1 MQVMVYEPNK
11 PAELRDIP
19 NTLKACQQV
28 VGGYIQTVHL
38 TPELLIVCNEEG
50 WIRGMQPNRLGL
62 VGPFFVCTTAGE
74 DFDVLSEAQI
84 RFLRRFLH

>member
-1 MQVMVYEPNK
+1 MQVMVYEPHK

-19 NTLKACQQV
+19 NTLEACQKV
-28 VGGYIQTVHL
+28 VEGPIQTVRL
-38 TPELLIVCNEEG
+38 TTELLIVCNEEG

-74 DFDVLSEAQI
+74 DFDGLCESQI
-84 RFLRRFLH
+84 HFLQQFLH